1 MSYLV
6 CYTNDIKDK
15 RTMLSGKKFG
25 VISLGC
31 DKNRVDT
38 EKLLGL
44 IKRNG
49 CVLTDDISAAQV
61 LIVNTCAFLESA
73 RQEAIET
80 ILECAQQKMDG
91 SLEKLVVTGC
101 LPQKFVGELFEPLQ
115 EVDVFLGINDYEK
128 IFEALEISYVQ
139 DERQNYVGKGKD
151 GYIHDRVLTT
161 DDHFAYLKI
170 ADGCYNHCTYCL
182 IPKIRGKYRS
192 YPMEELLKEAEN
204 LGETAELIIV
214 AQDTTRY
221 GEDLYGENKFVELL
235 QKLSALDNIKKIRL
249 LYCYPDVIGDELI
262 DEIATNDKILKYI
275 DIPMQHTED
284 RVLKLMNRKGTREKY
299 LALIEK
305 LRKKIPEIAIR
316 STFISGFP
324 TETEEEFC
332 NMLGFIRRA
341 KLFNCGFFAYSREP
355 DTGAYRM
362 KGQVHHATKKRRV
375 RALYQTQQA
384 ISRGLLSA
392 FIGKK
397 ITVLCDGIDCEKGCF
412 VGRGYFSA
420 PDIDGKVF
428 FHATEAMQGEYYEV
442 EIDGADAYDLYGH
455 TEDYEL

>member
-49 CVLTDDISAAQV
+49 CVLTDDIFAAQV

-397 ITVLCDGIDCEKGCF
+397 ITVLCDGIDYEKGCF